1 MTTLTPQTHARS
13 LVSAYAATDRLNIQ
27 APDNHRAALWLDR
40 HGITVETIDEFVSD
54 SVVLDMQNPLIKA
67 LNMPYHDV
75 RVMQQKHD
83 FQQIG
88 LLRGL
93 VLERSL
99 D

>member
-13 LVSAYAATDRLNIQ
+13 LVGAYAATDRLNIQ
-27 APDNHRAALWLDR
+27 APGNHRAALWLDR
-40 HGITVETIDEFVSD
+40 HGVTVAAIDEFVSD
-54 SVVLDMQNPLIKA
+54 SVVLDMLNPLIKA
-67 LNMPYHDV
+67 LEMPYKDV

-88 LLRGL
+88 LLREL
-93 VLERSL
+93 VMERSL